1 MSVITKI
8 CKVLV
13 TSFSFH
19 CDLTTRGHP
28 THKFPTIF
36 NLDPQIRLF
45 FLLFF
50 LFFHADEESLQLD
63 IICFNFENVRV
74 MWNLTDPMGTNLTVL
89 YR

>member
-1 MSVITKI
+1 
-8 CKVLV
+8 
-13 TSFSFH
+13 
-19 CDLTTRGHP
+19 
-28 THKFPTIF
+28 
-36 NLDPQIRLF
+36 
-45 FLLFF
+45 